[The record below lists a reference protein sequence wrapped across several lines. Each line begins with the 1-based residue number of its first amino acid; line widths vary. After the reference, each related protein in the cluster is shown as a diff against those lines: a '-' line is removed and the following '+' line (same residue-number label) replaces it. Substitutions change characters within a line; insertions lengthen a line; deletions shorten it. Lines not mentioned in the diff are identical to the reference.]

1 MCSFWSAATCRRFLL
16 LQIDFHKKAATGR
29 RTPKDACNPVTLVL
43 LCALPDSPL
52 TSFGD
57 NDSCLLPLFSSYVC
71 SFNPDKVDNDK
82 GNRPHHNLLH
92 RQRPHRLARVAQVG
106 ERKRNRPLRR
116 KKRPL

>member
-1 MCSFWSAATCRRFLL
+1 MCSFWSAVTCRRFLL

-29 RTPKDACNPVTLVL
+29 RTPKDACHPVTLVL

-71 SFNPDKVDNDK
+71 SFNPDKVDKVRFHQHN
-82 GNRPHHNLLH
+82 NLLH
-92 RQRPHRLARVAQVG
+92 HQQQPRRVVNLGQVV
-106 ERKRNRPLRR
+106 ERKRNRRLRL
-116 KKRPL
+116 KKHRL